1 MGESCAEMNKPRLNF
16 GALRQKSTGIV
27 DGFVVLTS
35 LCYDMPMRG
44 SCGCAH
50 GRKRNSM
57 WKYFGTFVNALTVI
71 GGSCIGL
78 CLRRRGNGAQRDS
91 GRAPLPDTMMS
102 CLGLCTIFA
111 AASGLLGVESG
122 VQAIIV
128 VASMVLGLLLGY
140 WLRLDDRI
148 NALGDRLVKK
158 TGGAQNVSNPAAGF
172 VTACLLFCIG
182 SMTILGAFEGAMNG
196 PGGLDLNC
204 HTTLLIKSLLD
215 FVSSTCLAVTY
226 GASVLASAAFVVL
239 FQGGFTLLASFI
251 QPFLERINALP
262 MVNCVGSLILLAI
275 AMNLLGVRKTK
286 TADYLPALFLPILI
300 CWLLGLFGI
309 RL

>member
-1 MGESCAEMNKPRLNF
+1 
-16 GALRQKSTGIV
+16 
-27 DGFVVLTS
+27 
-35 LCYDMPMRG
+35 
-44 SCGCAH
+44 
-50 GRKRNSM
+50 M
-57 WKYFGTFVNALTVI
+57 WKYFGTFVNALAVI
-71 GGSCIGL
+71 CGGSIGL
-78 CLRRRGNGAQRDS
+78 ALRTRGKRSQTASKRD
-91 GRAPLPDTMMS
+91 PLPGTMMA

-111 AASGLLGVESG
+111 AASGLLSPESG
-122 VQAIIV
+122 KQAIV
-128 VASMVLGLLLGY
+128 VVVSMVLGLLVGY
-140 WLRLDDRI
+140 ALRLDDRI
-148 NALGDRLVKK
+148 SALGDHLVSKV
-158 TGGAQNVSNPAAGF
+158 GGDANQANPAAGF

-182 SMTILGAFEGAMNG
+182 SMTILGAFEGARNPAG
-196 PGGLDLNC
+196 ALDLNC

-239 FQGGFTLLASFI
+239 FQGGLTLLASFI

-300 CWLLGLFGI
+300 CWILGLFGV

>member
-1 MGESCAEMNKPRLNF
+1 
-16 GALRQKSTGIV
+16 
-27 DGFVVLTS
+27 
-35 LCYDMPMRG
+35 MRG

-78 CLRRRGNGAQRDS
+78 CLRRRGSGAQRGS
-91 GRAPLPDTMMS
+91 GRDPLPDTMMS

-196 PGGLDLNC
+196 AGGLDLNC

-215 FVSSTCLAVTY
+215 FVSSTCLSVTY
-226 GASVLASAAFVVL
+226 GVSVMASAAFVIL
-239 FQGGFTLLASFI
+239 FQGGLTLLASFI
-251 QPFLERINALP
+251 QPFLAEINALP

-275 AMNLLGVRKTK
+275 AMNLLGVKKTK
-286 TADYLPALFLPILI
+286 TADYLPAIFLPILI
-300 CWLLGLFGI
+300 CCALALLGL
-309 RL
+309 RV